1 MKLSE
6 GARWSLCGGMFTSPR
21 KVGSKVVLAS
31 IWSNQ
36 PCINHMVK
44 GIFKTGFR
52 REIKYIIW
60 YLCVVKKL
68 GISWKDRPKKI
79 GPFGDFSFSSSQL
92 PHDAKVTAAVATPW
106 WSRRRARA
114 VWRFRET
121 STRSTARR
129 WVVFFSGGEK
139 LEISWF
145 VKGWNSHEQ
154 WGFFLVIRCY
164 IEQLS
169 YETTLIIEVNG
180 MVIVWFNSDI
190 ICYNGDITIKH
201 DWMMSFVVRNH
212 QQT

>member
-1 MKLSE
+1 MCGKKSGYLMKRSPQKNWSFWWLQLLILS
-6 GARWSLCGGMFTSPR
+6 
-21 KVGSKVVLAS
+21 AS
-31 IWSNQ
+31 A
-36 PCINHMVK
+36 
-44 GIFKTGFR
+44 R
-52 REIKYIIW
+52 RESHR
-60 YLCVVKKL
+60 CRRDAMMESTPCQGRVT
-68 GISWKDRPKKI
+68 IS
-79 GPFGDFSFSSSQL
+79 GDVYQING
-92 PHDAKVTAAVATPW
+92 KEVG
-106 WSRRRARA
+106 R
-114 VWRFRET
+114 
-121 STRSTARR
+121 
-129 WVVFFSGGEK
+129 FFSGGEK